1 MRYGPVAFPLVV
13 EGDQAQAE
21 LDRVFGPD
29 VEAAA
34 PWMPTP
40 TLPVI
45 DVRSVGL
52 GRVLVRTGPEPP
64 RTVPTRRIAGELLPA
79 MTRAVLDAEGA
90 WTHLHAAAPAIG
102 GRAVVLTGRSGQGK
116 TTLACTLARGH
127 RVLGDELVAVDAA
140 AGVVRAWRRPLSL
153 KRSPVDVR
161 APLVAEGDDVPDDD
175 WWAPPSALGLTWVE
189 VARPGLV
196 LVLDRRPGPAALEPL
211 TRAGTMV
218 ALLSNSFDAPRDPT
232 SALGQA
238 AWLVASSR
246 CSTASYEEGAD
257 LVPLV
262 TAELATKLDDGVVE
276 GPFRLASGS
285 PVAAGVASVAVDG
298 RAVVYDARTRS
309 AVQLDPAATE
319 LWRALVAGA
328 ATPPGSA
335 GLVEELAVLGLLQD
349 EGR

>member
-1 MRYGPVAFPLVV
+1 MRYGPVSFPLVV
-13 EGDQAQAE
+13 EGDEAQAE

-34 PWMPTP
+34 PLMATP
-40 TLPVI
+40 SLPVI

-52 GRVLVRTGPEPP
+52 GRVRVRTGPEPP

-102 GRAVVLTGRSGQGK
+102 GRAVVLSGRSGQGK

-127 RVLGDELVAVDAA
+127 RLLGDELVAVDAA

-153 KRSPVDVR
+153 KRFLDNEAR
-161 APLVAEGDDVPDDD
+161 LLADGDDVPDDD

-211 TRAGTMV
+211 TRAGAMV
-218 ALLSNSFDAPRDPT
+218 TLLSNSFDAPRDPT
-232 SALGQA
+232 SALGHA

-262 TAELATKLDDGVVE
+262 TAELATRLDDGVVE
-276 GPFRLASGS
+276 GPFRLAGGS
-285 PVAAGVASVAVDG
+285 PVAAEVASVAVDG
-298 RAVVYDARTRS
+298 RAVVYDARARR

-328 ATPPGSA
+328 PTPPGSA
-335 GLVEELAVLGLLQD
+335 RFVEELAGLGLLRD